1 MTPSSPLGRL
11 WRYAA
16 AHRPRVLLAATWSVL
31 NKTMDLA
38 PPFLIGIAVDVVVRR
53 GDSFVAGL
61 GVVDPRAQLGVLAGV
76 TLVVWGFESLFEY
89 LAKVSW
95 RNLAQTVEH
104 ELRVDGYVA
113 LQGLDLEF
121 FESRPTGDL
130 VAVLND
136 DVNQLERFLD
146 VGAHELV
153 QLATTVVLIGAAFF
167 AIAPEVA
174 WVAFLPIPVIAWGSL
189 RFQRA
194 IEPRYAAVRAEAGR
208 IAGILATNLEGI
220 ATIKAFTA
228 EAREADRIRAASDRY
243 RVVNRRAI
251 AMSSA
256 FVPLIRLAI
265 LVAFTATLVL
275 GGFLALDGRMN
286 VGLYSVMVFLTQ
298 RLLWPLTRVGETI
311 DLYERAMASSRRI
324 FEVLD
329 TEPATDSGEL
339 ELDAA
344 TASESLVLS
353 DVRFAYPDGREVLHG
368 VDLVVEAGGTTAIV
382 GPTGSGKTTIVK
394 LLLRF
399 HDPDEGTIELAG
411 IDLRKFRVGSLR
423 RRIAFVGQE
432 VFLFE
437 GTIRENIAYGRPDAS
452 DEEIEAAA
460 RAAEAHGFI
469 TELPDG
475 YATMVGARGRRLSGG
490 QRQRI
495 SLARALLTEAPIMI
509 LDEATSAVDN
519 ETEAAIQR
527 SLRRVAHRRTL
538 VVIAHRLSTVRHAD
552 RIYVLE
558 NGRITDAGTHDE
570 LVARPGTYADLWRV
584 QTGEA

>member
-76 TLVVWGFESLFEY
+76 TLVVWGLESLFEY